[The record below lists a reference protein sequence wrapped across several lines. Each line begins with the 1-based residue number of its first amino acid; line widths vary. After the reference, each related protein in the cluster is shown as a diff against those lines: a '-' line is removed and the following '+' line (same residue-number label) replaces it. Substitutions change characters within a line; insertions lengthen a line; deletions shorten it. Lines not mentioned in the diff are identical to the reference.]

1 MRTSDTIVRVV
12 AIGLALGFAPVRA
25 LDGTPSDGPPG
36 SVDRMTAPTA
46 PGVSIER
53 LPSAVAPPGRSV
65 PVVAAPSRLDM
76 PRPPASVPSVTPG
89 RAALP
94 TPVEAFR
101 SGAQRLRAG
110 AESFDRCR

>member
-1 MRTSDTIVRVV
+1 MRTSDTIVRIV

-53 LPSAVAPPGRSV
+53 LPSAVAPPGRSG
-65 PVVAAPSRLDM
+65 PVGAAPPRLDM
-76 PRPPASVPSVTPG
+76 TRPPRAVPAVTPA
-89 RAALP
+89 RAAAP
-94 TPVEAFR
+94 DPGV
-101 SGAQRLRAG
+101 GYY
-110 AESFDRCR
+110 